1 MKEDSRRISGKI
13 TDANFVMGFYKN
25 MLLIRRFEEKIA
37 ELYAEREMRCPVHL
51 CIGHEAVAVG
61 VCMNLAKEDT
71 VFSNHRAH
79 GHYIAKGGDINN
91 MLAEMYGKAE
101 GCSKGRGGSM
111 HLIDLSVNFIG
122 STPIVGGTIPLA
134 AGSALA
140 SKFQNK
146 NNVSVAFFG
155 DSAVEEG
162 VFSETANFAS
172 LHKLNVLFICENNLY
187 SVLTHLR
194 DRQPQRELFKIVE
207 GHNIPAYQIDGNDVL
222 KVYQTTKEAINHI
235 KSGKG
240 PVLIECLT
248 YRWLE
253 HCGPNDDINL
263 GYRTE
268 EEVMEW
274 KGKDPIKRLKEKLME
289 VKTVSDNLLK
299 KIELEILD
307 KVNAAVRFSKNSPF
321 PKKESLSEHVY
332 AK

>member
-1 MKEDSRRISGKI
+1 MGVVHGDISGKG
-13 TDANFVMGFYKN
+13 ANAGFLIDSYKN
-25 MLLIRRFEEKIA
+25 MLLIRRVEEKIA
-37 ELYAEREMRCPVHL
+37 ELYSEREMRCPVHL
-51 CIGHEAVAVG
+51 SIGQEAVAVG
-61 VCMNLAKEDT
+61 VCMNLSKEDT

-79 GHYIAKGGDINN
+79 SHYIAKGGDINR
-91 MLAEMYGKAE
+91 MLAELYGKAE

-111 HLIDLSVNFIG
+111 HLIDLSASFIG
-122 STPIVGGTIPLA
+122 ATPIVGGTIPLT

-162 VFSETANFAS
+162 VFSETVNFSS

-187 SVLTHLR
+187 SVLTPLK
-194 DRQPQRELFKIVE
+194 DRQPQREIFKIAQ
-207 GHNIPAYQIDGNDVL
+207 GHDILACQADGNDVL
-222 KVYQTTKEAINHI
+222 KVCEAAKEALRHI

-240 PVLIECLT
+240 PVLIECMT

-253 HCGPNDDINL
+253 HCGPNDDVNL

-268 EEVMEW
+268 EEVIEW
-274 KGKDPIKRLKEKLME
+274 KKKDPIKMLKEKMIKE
-289 VKTVSDNLLK
+289 KIIGNDLLE

-307 KVNAAVRFSKNSPF
+307 KVNNAVKFAKNSPF
-321 PKKESLSEHVY
+321 PEKESLSKHVY
-332 AK
+332 AE

>member
-1 MKEDSRRISGKI
+1 MEEEFQGVLDE
-13 TDANFVMGFYKN
+13 TANVDFVMDSYKN

-61 VCMNLAKEDT
+61 VCMSLDKEDT

-79 GHYIAKGGDINN
+79 GHYIAKGGDINR

-111 HLIDLSVNFIG
+111 HLTDPSVNFIG

-140 SKFQNK
+140 SRFQNK

-162 VFSETANFAS
+162 VFSETVNFAS
-172 LHKLNVLFICENNLY
+172 LHKLNVLFVCENNLY

-194 DRQPQRELFKIVE
+194 DRQPQREIFKIVE
-207 GHNIPAYQIDGNDVL
+207 GHNILAYQIDGNDVL
-222 KVYQTTKEAINHI
+222 KVYETAKDAINHI

-240 PVLIECLT
+240 PALIECLT

-268 EEVMEW
+268 EEVMGW
-274 KGKDPIKRLKEKLME
+274 KRKDPIKRLREKLMKE
-289 VKTVSDNLLK
+289 KTVSDKLLE

-307 KVNAAVRFSKNSPF
+307 KVNDAVRFSKNSPF

>member
-1 MKEDSRRISGKI
+1 MKEESRGVLDE
-13 TDANFVMGFYKN
+13 TANIDFVMEFYKN

-61 VCMNLAKEDT
+61 VCMNLDKEDA

-79 GHYIAKGGDINN
+79 GHYIAKGGDINR

-111 HLIDLSVNFIG
+111 HLTDLSANFIG

-140 SKFQNK
+140 SRFQNK

-162 VFSETANFAS
+162 VFSETVNFAS
-172 LHKLNVLFICENNLY
+172 LHKLNVLFVCENNLY

-194 DRQPQRELFKIVE
+194 DRQPQREIFKIGE
-207 GHNIPAYQIDGNDVL
+207 GHNILAYQIDGNDVL
-222 KVYQTTKEAINHI
+222 KVYETAKDAINHI

-240 PVLIECLT
+240 PALIECLT

-253 HCGPNDDINL
+253 HCGPNDDIDL

-268 EEVMEW
+268 EEVMGW
-274 KGKDPIKRLKEKLME
+274 KRKDPIKRLREKLMNE
-289 VKTVSDNLLK
+289 NKVSDKLLE

-307 KVNAAVRFSKNSPF
+307 KVNDAVRFSKNSPF

-332 AK
+332 AQ